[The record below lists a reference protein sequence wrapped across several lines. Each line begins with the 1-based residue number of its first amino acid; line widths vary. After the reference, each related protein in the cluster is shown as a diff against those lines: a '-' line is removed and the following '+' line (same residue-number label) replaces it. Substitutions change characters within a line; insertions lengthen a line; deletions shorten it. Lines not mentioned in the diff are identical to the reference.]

1 MNHRHKQRCQKL
13 SSKHMEVK
21 SSVWNLLISFNA
33 SHLRVP
39 VKQVNFSIFLLL
51 YIHYSKF
58 LCSLWALY
66 SSSFTQLLER
76 KADDDWQPGESPLI
90 DKMSHLTQVSIGFDL
105 LPVQMCVCVCV
116 CAHTCECLSGKRL
129 QLHFNVQ
136 QMCRVKWEESAGG
149 FFSTEL
155 SRWAAY
161 SSAPP
166 NSLTFNHPATNRL
179 SNTSG
184 NTRSS
189 SSHTYR
195 ALLRLKPAEHSSLA
209 PLVFTDR
216 PACWWSINAAEV
228 KGRISEAVLIP
239 GVSH

>member
-1 MNHRHKQRCQKL
+1 M
-13 SSKHMEVK
+13 
-21 SSVWNLLISFNA
+21 SSVLVLFHTAVRKKSRRWLTAGWISADRQNVTFDT
-33 SHLRVP
+33 SEHR
-39 VKQVNFSIFLLL
+39 F
-51 YIHYSKF
+51 
-58 LCSLWALY
+58 W
-66 SSSFTQLLER
+66 FTSC
-76 KADDDWQPGESPLI
+76 PN
-90 DKMSHLTQVSIGFDL
+90 V
-105 LPVQMCVCVCV
+105 CVCVCV